1 MLQPLQADIELA
13 PVCVA
18 DIMGSVDELLERLGG
33 CRFST
38 FWAFFLDIYR
48 KNQKPLND
56 YGIHHPNKWLLG
68 GLEHLDYFSIWIIFH
83 IFQRG
88 KVKSHQWENPPFLIG
103 KPR

>member
-56 YGIHHPNKWLLG
+56 YGIHHPNK
-68 GLEHLDYFSIWIIFH
+68 
-83 IFQRG
+83 
-88 KVKSHQWENPPFLIG
+88 
-103 KPR
+103 